1 MKMAKISKDM
11 LIKDILATDRGIIP
25 ILLQTGMHCLGCPS
39 AQMETLEEAAYV
51 HGMDD
56 AEVDGLV
63 DSINEYLEAV
73 TA

>member
-1 MKMAKISKDM
+1 MAKVSKDM
-11 LIKDILATDRGIIP
+11 LIKDILAADRGVVP
-25 ILLQTGMHCLGCPS
+25 ILLQSGLHCLGCPS

-56 AEVDGLV
+56 SEVDGLV
-63 DSINEYLEAV
+63 DSINEYLEGV